1 MSIHIYRYLR
11 KTPHV
16 EDGTHLEGFLT
27 NESWEDYLERMEWDG
42 EWGDDII
49 LRGISELTGRK
60 IVVYS
65 SNMSRTILTPTHVY
79 EEEELYIGHI
89 RRLMHFVSLRPQ
101 FWDAMWP
108 FRKYKYTSSIL
119 YHYR

>member
-16 EDGTHLEGFLT
+16 EDRTHLEAFLT
-27 NESWEDYLERMEWDG
+27 NESWEDYLERMECDG

-65 SNMSRTILTPTHVY
+65 SYMSRTVLTPTHVY
-79 EEEELYIGHI
+79 EKEELFIGHI
-89 RRLMHFVSLRPQ
+89 RHLMHFVSLRPR
-101 FWDAMWP
+101 FWDVMWP
-108 FRKYKYTSSIL
+108 CRKYN
-119 YHYR
+119 